1 MQLSKREKKIARE
14 IIEAGLQKEFKK
26 GLLDADKILNNWK
39 IKALDNR
46 NAYHNLYKH
55 IIDFD
60 KHIAR
65 RYDGMT
71 GSRYLLVIISQ
82 LQDGLISES
91 DLENFSEE
99 VKLALKRSIE

>member
-1 MQLSKREKKIARE
+1 MELSKREKKLARE
-14 IIEAGLQKEFKK
+14 IIEAGLQKEFTKE
-26 GLLDADKILNNWK
+26 LLDADKILNDWK

-71 GSRYLLVIISQ
+71 GSGYLLVIIAQ
-82 LQDGLISES
+82 MLDGLITKN

-99 VKLALKRSIE
+99 VKNIIKRSIE